1 MVLFPPALTVRLQT
15 LEPRTA
21 VRIPVSQ
28 PHIGLY
34 ELAKAKLTAS
44 LPGIGAKTGRF
55 RRLSGS
61 LEAEEAEPD
70 QPLSGPHPGISAG
83 FLGILQLTGLLS

>member
-28 PHIGLY
+28 PNMRLY
-34 ELAKAKLTAS
+34 EQAKAKLTAS
-44 LPGIGAKTGRF
+44 LPGIGANRAF
-55 RRLSGS
+55 P
-61 LEAEEAEPD
+61 AVF
-70 QPLSGPHPGISAG
+70 G
-83 FLGILQLTGLLS
+83 FSSDRTR